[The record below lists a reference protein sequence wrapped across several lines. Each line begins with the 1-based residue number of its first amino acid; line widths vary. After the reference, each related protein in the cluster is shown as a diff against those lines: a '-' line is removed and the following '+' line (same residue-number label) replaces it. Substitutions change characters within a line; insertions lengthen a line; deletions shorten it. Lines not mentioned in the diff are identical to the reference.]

1 MSARPEVEPAAEAG
15 VDASTPDEEAGTDRP
30 AERREQRTRRA
41 GSTRRAR
48 RTRGG
53 ERLVMGLACAGSFV
67 VVLDATIVSVALPA
81 IRAALGFSPA
91 ALPWVVN
98 AYTLAFAGFLLLGGR
113 CADVF
118 GHRAT
123 LLTGT
128 ALFTAGMVACGFAM
142 TAEVL
147 LAARALQGLGGAL
160 LMPVTLSL
168 LTTTF
173 TEPGRRARV
182 LSTWSA
188 VGAVGAASGPVVG
201 GVLIQWAGWRWVF
214 FVTVPIGVLCLF
226 GAARGL
232 PRHDRTGRPS
242 LDVVGAA
249 LATAGLTGVVYAVM
263 RAAVAGWTSP
273 QVTGPLVGGDV
284 LLGILVL
291 HQARWARQ
299 PLLALDLFRLRAV
312 SSGNVVMLLLGL
324 GFFASP
330 ILLSLYLQDVHGWSP
345 LRAGL
350 GYLPVGA
357 AMFAGAR
364 AAGALTLRFGPRRT
378 SVVCC
383 LLGAVGFAGVAASLG
398 TDGSYLLT
406 VVLSGVVFG
415 FGTAAAFTPI
425 TVAATGGVPPARSGL
440 AAGVLNTVRQTSGA
454 VGLAVTSTVSA
465 AAADA
470 WAATHPGRGG
480 AHGAAAL
487 AHGYGVAFLVC
498 AGCVAVAALVAA
510 LAMPRSGT

>member
-1 MSARPEVEPAAEAG
+1 MSTRMRPGGA
-15 VDASTPDEEAGTDRP
+15 TRP
-30 AERREQRTRRA
+30 AERD
-41 GSTRRAR
+41 AR
-48 RTRGG
+48 RH
-53 ERLVMGLACAGSFV
+53 ERLVMALACAGSFV
-67 VVLDATIVSVALPA
+67 VILDATIVSVALPDL
-81 IRAALGFSPA
+81 RAALGFSPA
-91 ALPWVVN
+91 TLPWVVN

-123 LLTGT
+123 LLAGM
-128 ALFTAGMVACGFAM
+128 ALFTAAMVACGSAP
-142 TAEVL
+142 TSQAL
-147 LAARALQGLGGAL
+147 LAARAAQGLGGAL

-173 TEPGRRARV
+173 TEPARRARV
-182 LSTWSA
+182 LGTWSA

-201 GVLIQWAGWRWVF
+201 GVLTQFAGWRWVF
-214 FVTVPIGVLCLF
+214 FVTVPIGVLALV

-232 PRHDRTGRPS
+232 ERHDLSGRPR

-263 RAAVAGWTSP
+263 RAAVAAWTSLE
-273 QVTGPLVGGDV
+273 VLGPLLGGVALVGV
-284 LLGILVL
+284 FLL

-299 PLLALDLFRLRAV
+299 PLLPLGVLRLRAV
-312 SSGNVVMLLLGL
+312 SSGNVVMFLLGL

-350 GYLPVGA
+350 GYLPVGV

-364 AAGALTLRFGPRRT
+364 AAGPLTVRLGARRA
-378 SVVCC
+378 SVLCC
-383 LLGAVGFAGVAASLG
+383 LVGAAGFAGVAAFLG
-398 TDGSYLLT
+398 ADGSYPLT
-406 VVLSGVVFG
+406 VVVSGGVFG

-425 TVAATGGVPPARSGL
+425 TVAATSGVPAERSGL

-454 VGLAVTSTVSA
+454 VGLAVISTVSA
-465 AAADA
+465 SAAAA
-470 WAATHPGRGG
+470 WATAHPGRGG
-480 AHGAAAL
+480 AHGPYAL
-487 AHGYGVAFLVC
+487 AHGYGVAFLLS
-498 AGCVAVAALVAA
+498 AGCVAAAACVAALT
-510 LAMPRSGT
+510 MPRDG